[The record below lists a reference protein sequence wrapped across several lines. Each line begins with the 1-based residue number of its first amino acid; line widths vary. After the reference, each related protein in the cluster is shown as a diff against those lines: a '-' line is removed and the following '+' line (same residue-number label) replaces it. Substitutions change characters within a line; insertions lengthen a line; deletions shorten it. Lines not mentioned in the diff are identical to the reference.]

1 MANYSDSGLSVGA
14 RRPERENSMTDA
26 EEHVTVR
33 DGRACAS
40 RPNEAIVS
48 TNKVYAARQHFGSS
62 GDDPRRN
69 FPARPF
75 LVLFPEYEEEIIDIL
90 TDYLVGTK

>member
-1 MANYSDSGLSVGA
+1 MSPSGTVAPA
-14 RRPERENSMTDA
+14 RRAVVKRTGSLHDQLK
-26 EEHVTVR
+26 R
-33 DGRACAS
+33 SIRAAGAG

-62 GDDPRRN
+62 GDDPRHN
-69 FPARPF
+69 IPARPF